1 MGCNMKASEFIS
13 EDDLDNFSDSAR
25 AAMPN
30 ATVWPEL
37 DNSSPYHAFR
47 FGVALAGSP
56 DKIYPKDGPT
66 GQKMVTVAYTQAEQD
81 ILKHTGKKMGF
92 KGKHISNPPSE
103 ETTDVSSISPV
114 PQNSGKPIKRR

>member
-1 MGCNMKASEFIS
+1 MRAHEFII
-13 EDDLDNFSDSAR
+13 EDDLNDFSDTAR

-56 DKIYPKDGPT
+56 DKVYPKDGPT

-81 ILKHTGKKMGF
+81 ILKHTAKKMGF
-92 KGKHISNPPSE
+92 KPKHISKPPSE
-103 ETTDVSSISPV
+103 ETGDVNKSSPV
-114 PQNSGKPIKRR
+114 PQNSGKASKRRS